1 MDGEINIAALERLHD
16 LCDEQALHACRGSAR
31 ARPAVS
37 SGGHR
42 DELGLHADGSQP
54 PGDLASLDKGE
65 AAPASP
71 DPEVQAPGRNGM
83 SNSSASA
90 RARASPP
97 PAPVDSFNRTI
108 GR

>member
-1 MDGEINIAALERLHD
+1 MDGEINVAALERLHD
-16 LCDEQALHACRGSAR
+16 LRDEQALHPCHGSAR

-37 SGGHR
+37 GGGHG
-42 DELGLHADGSQP
+42 DELGLHADSGQP
-54 PGDLASLDKGE
+54 PGDLASLGKGE

-71 DPEVQAPGRNGM
+71 DPEIQAPGRNGT

-97 PAPVDSFNRTI
+97 PGPVD
-108 GR
+108 